1 MRLTRPASLC
11 PFASRRSRCIL
22 FSLPSSPRLP
32 SLTLSLFLFDAFL
45 CHPSNVHTLHPT
57 SATGKERIV
66 KQMGHRVEQR
76 ERINTRADTYRGRIN
91 HRKIMHMTTTERL
104 GNGERVRVAPS
115 CTSIRVFL
123 PLSLSFSLSLSL
135 SPSLS
140 LVNTRVHSWNTV
152 LRRSPKLCVE
162 RFVIA
167 WAIKRTRDIGLA
179 TTATLG
185 DVQRVR
191 RVCAPCATRKMGRTT
206 KPCAPKII
214 YRKYR
219 NIRQPITA
227 ITGL

>member
-1 MRLTRPASLC
+1 MSLTRRLHMRLTRPASLC
-11 PFASRRSRCIL
+11 PFASRRSHCIL
-22 FSLPSSPRLP
+22 FSLPSSARSP

-57 SATGKERIV
+57 SATEKEKIV

-76 ERINTRADTYRGRIN
+76 ERINMRADTYRGRIN

-123 PLSLSFSLSLSL
+123 PLSLSLF
-135 SPSLS
+135 

-152 LRRSPKLCVE
+152 SRHSPKLCVE

-167 WAIKRTRDIGLA
+167 WAIKRTRDIGLP
-179 TTATLG
+179 TTAMLG

-206 KPCAPKII
+206 EPCAPKII

-227 ITGL
+227 ITEL

>member
-123 PLSLSFSLSLSL
+123 PLSLSLSLSL
-135 SPSLS
+135 S
-140 LVNTRVHSWNTV
+140 
-152 LRRSPKLCVE
+152 
-162 RFVIA
+162 
-167 WAIKRTRDIGLA
+167 
-179 TTATLG
+179 
-185 DVQRVR
+185 
-191 RVCAPCATRKMGRTT
+191 
-206 KPCAPKII
+206 
-214 YRKYR
+214 RKYAR
-219 NIRQPITA
+219 TLMEYGIAAFSKTVRWEIRHCVGDQTNTWHRFGDDSHARGCAEGAQGVCTVCNQKDGTHDQTVCTEDNLP
-227 ITGL
+227 